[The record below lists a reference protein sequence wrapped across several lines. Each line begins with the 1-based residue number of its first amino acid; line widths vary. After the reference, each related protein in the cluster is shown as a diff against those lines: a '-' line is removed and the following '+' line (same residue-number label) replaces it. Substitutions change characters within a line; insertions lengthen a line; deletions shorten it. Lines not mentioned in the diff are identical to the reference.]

1 MTTKQGYLPSA
12 DKDKAVW
19 LKNFANKISAY
30 QVVLGLTPA
39 EVASVQAD
47 SAIFTYTI
55 DMVEVYKNESQKRV
69 SFKNILGHGEIGT
82 PLPVFP
88 ANPTLAMPPALVA
101 AGIFKRLAKL
111 IQKSKNSASYN
122 DSMGQDLGIIAPEG
136 TVDTLAM
143 KPDLKGALDAG
154 RPLIKWTK
162 KNASSIDIYVDRK
175 DGKGFVFLANDSQP
189 DYIDTFELPAG
200 QTSVIWDYRGIYR
213 IGDEQVG
220 DFSEVLS
227 ITVTKKVSVI

>member
-1 MTTKQGYLPSA
+1 MPNKTFIPSA

-19 LKNFANKISAY
+19 LKNFANKIGVY
-30 QVVLGLTPA
+30 QPTLGLTAA
-39 EVASVQAD
+39 EVASVQSD

-88 ANPTLAMPPALVA
+88 ANPTLTVPPALVA

-111 IQKSKNSASYN
+111 VQKIKNSASYN
-122 DSMGQDLGIIAPEG
+122 DSIGQDLGIIAPEG
-136 TVDTLAM
+136 SIDTLAM

-154 RPLIKWTK
+154 RPLIKWKK

-175 DGKGFVFLANDSQP
+175 DGKGFIFLANDSQP
-189 DYIDTFELPAG
+189 DYLDTFELPAA
-200 QTSVIWDYRGIYR
+200 QTSAVWDYRGIYR

-220 DFSEVLS
+220 DFSEGIS
-227 ITVTKKVSVI
+227 ITVTRKVAFV